1 MVRNLD
7 ERESSILRALV
18 HEYITTGKAVGSRS
32 FVQKYS
38 FAISPATMRNIMSDL
53 EGMSYLMQPHT
64 SSGRIP
70 TDLGYRFYVNSL
82 LESYEIDIMNDV
94 NIAED
99 IINREVQL
107 GKIFSSI
114 AKILSTVTGY
124 AGIMMEPNSEYT
136 VVKKI
141 ELIHLDRNEVIV
153 VIVTRTGMVINKKIS
168 LLNEVSQDE
177 MYKYSRYLTSELCG
191 YTLKDINQLICS
203 TLRGDRLSDKGIEEA
218 LDIAELALKNDDESE
233 LHIDGIENLLKIPE
247 MVEKERLDSL
257 LKIIEEK
264 NVLREIL
271 SDACD
276 KEVVNTMIGDEIHSE
291 DVNGCSI
298 VTTCYKIGNSKVGVL
313 GVIGPTRMN
322 YEKVIPFVH
331 YMGSVVSEFLTKMSK

>member
-1 MVRNLD
+1 MGVNRILD
-7 ERESSILRALV
+7 EREYSILRALV
-18 HEYITTGKAVGSRS
+18 HEYIVTGKPVGSRS

-53 EGMSYLMQPHT
+53 ESMNYLMQPHT
-64 SSGRIP
+64 SAGRIP
-70 TDLGYRFYVNSL
+70 TDKGYRFYVNSL
-82 LESYEIDIMNDV
+82 LESYETDV
-94 NIAED
+94 MDNLNVAED

-124 AGIMMEPNSEYT
+124 AGIMLEPRPEYT

-153 VIVTRTGMVINKKIS
+153 VVVTRTGMVVTKKIT
-168 LLNEVSQDE
+168 LLNEVSQEE
-177 MYKYSRYLTSELCG
+177 MVKYSKYLTSELCG
-191 YTLKDINQLICS
+191 YTLEDINKLIFS
-203 TLRGDRLSDKGIEEA
+203 TLRGDRFAKKGIEEA
-218 LDIAELALKNDDESE
+218 LDIAELALKGENEAE
-233 LHIDGIENLLKIPE
+233 LHIVGIENLLKIPE

-264 NVLREIL
+264 NILRGIL
-271 SDACD
+271 SNACEI
-276 KEVVNTMIGDEIHSE
+276 EVVNTLIGAEIE
-291 DVNGCSI
+291 NDDVNGCSI
-298 VTTCYKIGNSKVGVL
+298 ITTCYKIGNVKVGVL

-322 YEKVIPFVH
+322 YEKVIPF
-331 YMGSVVSEFLTKMSK
+331 